1 MPQRIVVLGASG
13 YIGQHLVQALSQQ
26 GHQVLAA
33 ARRIERLEKQQ
44 LPNVS
49 CHKVDLNWPTHLSSL
64 LTNVDTVYY
73 LVHGM
78 GEGGDFIAHE
88 RQVALNVRD
97 ALRETPVG
105 Q

>member
-1 MPQRIVVLGASG
+1 MPQRILVLGASG

-49 CHKVDLNWPTHLSSL
+49 CHKVDLNWPENLHPAAGRVLIRFIIWFMVWAKAVIYRPRTS
-64 LTNVDTVYY
+64 
-73 LVHGM
+73 
-78 GEGGDFIAHE
+78 GGDE
-88 RQVALNVRD
+88 RARC
-97 ALRETPVG
+97 AA
-105 Q
+105 